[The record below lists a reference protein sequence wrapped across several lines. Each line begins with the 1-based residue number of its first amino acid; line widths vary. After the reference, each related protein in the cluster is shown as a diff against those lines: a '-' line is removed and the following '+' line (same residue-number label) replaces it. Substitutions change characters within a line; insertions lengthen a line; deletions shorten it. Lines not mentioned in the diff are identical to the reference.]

1 MRKLLILALLATSV
15 HAAAAKGSGEKMY
28 EEYLDKGL
36 IYGNEEWQE
45 YLREIAHRLLP
56 HANDRSK
63 QYRFYVIDTPHVNA
77 GATADGYIFIDRGL
91 LAYMSSEDELAAV
104 IGHEIAHVAARH
116 SRRTQSRSLLGQ
128 SLGLFAWLTTGVG
141 DLMSVTD
148 AATRQHLS
156 GFGRENELEADRLG
170 GEYLAKAGYN
180 PMAIIDV
187 VQVLKEQEIFA
198 KTVEKQPVVYH
209 GVFRSHPKND
219 KRLHDAVGNAFQYS
233 LPGQVVEPLRDF
245 WGMIDGIVY
254 GDEARTGVVR
264 DQIFYHGNLRIVVE
278 FPDDWTVSKSQT
290 EVIGTAPGG
299 HAEAFIAL
307 GHHAA
312 DGRLSPLEYLT
323 KVLKREDIKSGE
335 PVEINGFDAYVGE
348 VDNEGTDA
356 KLKLI
361 GLLYRERSAYL
372 FSGEAGPNGDP
383 EAFRADFVA
392 TMHALRN
399 MTAEDAKVANKLRI
413 RVKIAEPDQTYADLA
428 RTSPID
434 KYAEDRLRLLN
445 ANYPNGE
452 PRAGNYI
459 KIVE

>member
-1 MRKLLILALLATSV
+1 MRKLLILALLATTA
-15 HAAAAKGSGEKMY
+15 HAAAAKGGGEKMY
-28 EEYLDKGL
+28 EEYVDKGL
-36 IYGNEEWQE
+36 IYGNEAWQA
-45 YLREIAHRLLP
+45 YVREIAHRLLP
-56 HANDRSK
+56 YANDRGK
-63 QYRFYVIDTPHVNA
+63 QYHFYVIDTPHVNA

-116 SRRTQSRSLLGQ
+116 SRRTQSRSLLGK
-128 SLGLFAWLTTGVG
+128 SLGLIAWLTTGVG

-148 AATRQHLS
+148 AATAQHIS

-198 KTVEKQPVVYH
+198 KQVERQPVVYH

-219 KRLHDAVGNAFQYS
+219 KRLHDAVGNALQYS
-233 LPGQVVEPLRDF
+233 LPGQIVEPLRDF
-245 WGMIDGIVY
+245 WEMIDGVVY
-254 GDEARTGVVR
+254 GDEARTGIVR
-264 DQIFYHGNLRIVVE
+264 DETFYHGDLRIVME
-278 FPDDWTVSKSQT
+278 FPDGWTVTKSRT
-290 EVIGTAPGG
+290 EVSGTAPGG
-299 HAEAFIAL
+299 NAEAFITL

-312 DGRLSPLEYLT
+312 DTRSTPLEFLT
-323 KVLKREDIKSGE
+323 ETLKRDDIKSGE
-335 PVEINGFDAYVGE
+335 SVEINGFEAYIGE

-383 EAFRADFVA
+383 EAFREDFVA

-413 RVKIAEPDQTYADLA
+413 RVKVAEPDQTYADLA
-428 RTSPID
+428 RNSAISNH
-434 KYAEDRLRLLN
+434 AEDRLRLLN

-459 KIVE
+459 KVIE